1 MSGATTLWTTA
12 KRWERDA
19 AGGGGTRHCEC
30 SAALMVGGDT
40 TLLRYLALNASRT
53 AMISSPLLSP
63 EYLCVVS
70 LTTPTMQRAQVVT
83 RKCLESEEGRFKTG
97 PAS

>member
-1 MSGATTLWTTA
+1 MLWTTA

-19 AGGGGTRHCEC
+19 AGGGGNRHCEC
-30 SAALMVGGDT
+30 PAALMVGGDT
-40 TLLRYLALNASRT
+40 PSCAALNASRT

-63 EYLCVVS
+63 ECLCAVS
-70 LTTPTMQRAQVVT
+70 LTTPTTQRTQVVT